1 MSHGLSRE
9 EQIRRFQETM
19 EDPKD
24 QSYHFQSVNQT
35 YQGGGGN
42 APGAVYQRP
51 GAKPIKADDYY
62 GEKGLGMRVG
72 GG

>member
-9 EQIRRFQETM
+9 EQIRRFQESM

-35 YQGGGGN
+35 YQGGGGI
-42 APGAVYQRP
+42 APGAAPSAAYQRP

-62 GEKGLGMRVG
+62 GEKGRR
-72 GG
+72 